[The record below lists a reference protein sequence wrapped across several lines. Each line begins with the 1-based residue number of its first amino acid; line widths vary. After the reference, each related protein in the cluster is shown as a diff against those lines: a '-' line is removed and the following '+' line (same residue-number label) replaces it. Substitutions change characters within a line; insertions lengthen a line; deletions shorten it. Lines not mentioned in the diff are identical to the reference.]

1 MLQDG
6 ARRNNSLAPK
16 GLGQEKKKHS
26 CKRCAETT
34 KGGWRRFSVRDLFLS
49 WSLPYLPVLVRLVGL
64 IVKR

>member
-16 GLGQEKKKHS
+16 GLGQEEKKHS

-34 KGGWRRFSVRDLFLS
+34 KGGWRRFSVRDLFELVLA
-49 WSLPYLPVLVRLVGL
+49 LPAGFRSSGWPDR
-64 IVKR
+64 

>member
-6 ARRNNSLAPK
+6 ARRNNSRGPK
-16 GLGQEKKKHS
+16 ELGQEKKKHS

-49 WSLPYLPVLVRLVGL
+49 WSLPYLPVFVRLVGL

>member
-1 MLQDG
+1 MAPG
-6 ARRNNSLAPK
+6 ETTPRRRKSWAK
-16 GLGQEKKKHS
+16 RKKKHS

>member
-1 MLQDG
+1 M
-6 ARRNNSLAPK
+6 APGETTTRHRK
-16 GLGQEKKKHS
+16 SWAKMKKKHS

>member
-6 ARRNNSLAPK
+6 VRGNNTLHRKSWIK
-16 GLGQEKKKHS
+16 VKKKHS

>member
-34 KGGWRRFSVRDLFLS
+34 KGGWRRFSVRDLS
-49 WSLPYLPVLVRLVGL
+49 
-64 IVKR
+64 